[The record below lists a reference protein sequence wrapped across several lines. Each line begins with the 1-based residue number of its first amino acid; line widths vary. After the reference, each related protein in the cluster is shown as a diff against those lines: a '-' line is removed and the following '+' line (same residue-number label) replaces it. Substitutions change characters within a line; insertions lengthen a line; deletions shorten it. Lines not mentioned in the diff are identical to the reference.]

1 MMAISRNKIGVEI
14 DNESTLILYKRESQ
28 DKAIKLAVSMRDGGQ
43 KAELTRKSDKHDLD
57 EYKTYARRM
66 NLTRVIY
73 LDENGNTSE
82 I

>member
-1 MMAISRNKIGVEI
+1 
-14 DNESTLILYKRESQ
+14 
-28 DKAIKLAVSMRDGGQ
+28 MRDGGQ